1 MKLVICLFALFVISH
16 GAPGV
21 SDIVD
26 TIKDNLN
33 RNAKAIATNV
43 GGCVSGTYL
52 NSETYIIQP
61 LSKALLL
68 DWWILLGMA

>member
-1 MKLVICLFALFVISH
+1 MKFVICLFALFVISH

-43 GGCVSGTYL
+43 GGCVSGIYL
-52 NSETYIIQP
+52 NDETYIFQP
-61 LSKALLL
+61 F
-68 DWWILLGMA
+68 